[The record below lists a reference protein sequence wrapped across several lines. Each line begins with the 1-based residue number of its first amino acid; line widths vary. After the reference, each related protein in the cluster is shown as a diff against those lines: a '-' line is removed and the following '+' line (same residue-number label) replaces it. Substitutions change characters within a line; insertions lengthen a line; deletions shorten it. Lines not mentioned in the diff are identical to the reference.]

1 MISARQSFNDDI
13 ETILDRIARD
23 LVKHPSQVHSCCKK
37 GYLGTVIEVD
47 DIHKLPNVIES
58 CRAALM
64 MVYTTLCPYCHAFN
78 TVFERV
84 AKEYTG
90 KAVFLRINADRF
102 PEIAYELNIMSTP
115 TTVVFVDGRIADYVV
130 GYIPYSMF
138 RSYVERLLAR
148 IGCIEAG

>member
-1 MISARQSFNDDI
+1 MINAGRNFNDDI
-13 ETILDRIARD
+13 GPILDKIAQDIVRQ
-23 LVKHPSQVHSCCKK
+23 PSQSHSCCKK
-37 GYLGTVIEVD
+37 GYYGTVIEIN
-47 DIHKLPNVIES
+47 DIHELSNVIEY

-78 TVFERV
+78 TVFGRV
-84 AKEYTG
+84 AKEYIG

-115 TTVVFVDGRIADYVV
+115 TTVIFIDGRIADYVV
-130 GYIPYSMF
+130 GYIPYPMF
-138 RSYVERLLAR
+138 RSYVEHLLAR